1 MVSGRAPHSE
11 RPALLLAGA
20 THGVA
25 EPSDNG
31 GGRFLHEGWGREG
44 GAMGERMRLRR
55 RQPIREE
62 GGGFDLR
69 VREKMQSGRSIL
81 CESNDWGSLTL

>member
-31 GGRFLHEGWGREG
+31 GGRFFHEGWGREG
-44 GAMGERMRLRR
+44 GAMGR
-55 RQPIREE
+55 
-62 GGGFDLR
+62 GCVCAD
-69 VREKMQSGRSIL
+69 
-81 CESNDWGSLTL
+81 GSLYARKEEALTCA